1 MATGKTRKAP
11 TKQKATK
18 SGKAAKTKPPRR
30 ARSAAMMGDGPN
42 YLLIG
47 SDGKM
52 VVRSGRTGEILDV
65 DPALYPLIEEL
76 LQKRQQAGIEL
87 AQLLEDSGLTVA
99 SAIPVFIEP

>member
-1 MATGKTRKAP
+1 MATGKTRKTP
-11 TKQKATK
+11 TKQKAAK
-18 SGKAAKTKPPRR
+18 SGKTAKAKSPRR
-30 ARSAAMMGDGPN
+30 ARSAAMTSDGPN

-52 VVRSGRTGEILDV
+52 VLRSGRTGEIV
-65 DPALYPLIEEL
+65 EIDPALYPQIEQL

-87 AQLLEDSGLTVA
+87 AQLLEDSGLVVA